1 MTAPAT
7 RGNALT
13 LAVAALATVLAV
25 GSVVQVIRIGESGSK
40 AVWQGNVSSQPRAV
54 PGDS

>member
-40 AVWQGNVSSQPRAV
+40 AVWKGNVSSQPHAV